1 MSWLQ
6 RLFRGRIDSRADL
19 DREIA
24 FHLAEETR
32 LRAERGHPPE
42 RARIEA
48 RRAFGNALRVR
59 EQVDQLNP
67 IGTVDEIWRDLKYGA
82 RLLQRNP
89 GFAVV
94 AILSLALGIG
104 ANTSIFQLLDAVR
117 LRTLPVKDP
126 GQLAEVRIA
135 NDIDDN
141 RDGNFNGARPD
152 LTNPLWEHLRDAQQG
167 FSRVAAWGS
176 ASFEMA
182 ASGESQRIRGLWVS
196 GDFLSMLG
204 IQPTLGRAI
213 TNADDTPGCP
223 APGAVLSYGFW
234 QQRYGGESQALGRSV
249 RLDGQLFP
257 IIGVAPQGFHG
268 VNVGTTFDVALPI
281 CAEPLTRGARTRLQ
295 DRRAWWL
302 AVIGRLEPGW
312 SIERA
317 SAQLNAIS
325 PALFAATV
333 SPTYTPGT
341 AKQYRQ
347 FRLGAFA
354 ASTGVSTLREDYEA
368 PLWLL
373 LAIAGLVLLI
383 ACANLANLMLA
394 RASARE
400 REIAVRLAMGA
411 SRGRIVRQLV
421 AESLLLAAG
430 GSTLGVLLSVALS
443 SFLVSLFGDAVV
455 IEVRAD
461 WHALGFTAALAA
473 GACVLFGLAPA
484 VRATRTEPVS
494 ALKAGARGTT
504 GGRESFG
511 LRRALVVVQLALSLV
526 LVVGALL
533 FVRTLQ
539 NLINVDPGFRDDG
552 VLVAALNFRQSGA
565 PDTQQV
571 ALRQDLLERLARA
584 AGVRSAA
591 AVFISPLDG
600 SGWNKGIVIDGTEGR
615 GSNLNWVSSGFFA
628 TMGTPLLRGR
638 DFDEHDTLAAP
649 RVAIVNESFARVF
662 FGGKNPLGRTFQ
674 LVEGPGEPQPAYQ
687 IVGLVRDTKYTSLR
701 EPFGPIAFFPTR
713 QDPKPGPF
721 QSIVVRSTQPLPAMV
736 ATVTRSVTEAN
747 PNILIRFENL
757 ASQVGKTLLR
767 ERLMATLS
775 GFFGGLAGLLAVV
788 GLYGVMSYMVARRR
802 NEIGI
807 RMALGADRAQVVGMV
822 MRDACSLLG
831 AGIVVGLTLALAA
844 ARATES
850 LLFGLTPGDPATL
863 AAAVVVLCTVGGLAG
878 YLPARRASR
887 LEPTAVLREE

>member
-1 MSWLQ
+1 M
-6 RLFRGRIDSRADL
+6 
-19 DREIA
+19 
-24 FHLAEETR
+24 
-32 LRAERGHPPE
+32 
-42 RARIEA
+42 
-48 RRAFGNALRVR
+48 
-59 EQVDQLNP
+59 
-67 IGTVDEIWRDLKYGA
+67 
-82 RLLQRNP
+82 
-89 GFAVV
+89 
-94 AILSLALGIG
+94 
-104 ANTSIFQLLDAVR
+104 
-117 LRTLPVKDP
+117 
-126 GQLAEVRIA
+126 
-135 NDIDDN
+135 
-141 RDGNFNGARPD
+141 
-152 LTNPLWEHLRDAQQG
+152 
-167 FSRVAAWGS
+167 
-176 ASFEMA
+176 
-182 ASGESQRIRGLWVS
+182 
-196 GDFLSMLG
+196 
-204 IQPTLGRAI
+204 
-213 TNADDTPGCP
+213 
-223 APGAVLSYGFW
+223 
-234 QQRYGGESQALGRSV
+234 LGRSV

-333 SPTYTPGT
+333 SPTYTSGT

-373 LAIAGLVLLI
+373 LAIAGGVLLI

-400 REIAVRLAMGA
+400 REVAVRLAMGA

-421 AESLLLAAG
+421 AESLLLAAC
-430 GSTLGVLLSVALS
+430 GSTLGVLLSLTLS

-539 NLINVDPGFRDDG
+539 NLINVDPGFRDEG
-552 VLVAALNFRQSGA
+552 VLVAALNFRQLGA

-584 AGVRSAA
+584 PGVRSAA

-600 SGWNKGIVIDGTEGR
+600 SGWNKGIVVDGTQGR

-713 QDPKPGPF
+713 QDPKPGHF
-721 QSIVVRSTQPLPAMV
+721 SRS
-736 ATVTRSVTEAN
+736 
-747 PNILIRFENL
+747 
-757 ASQVGKTLLR
+757 
-767 ERLMATLS
+767 
-775 GFFGGLAGLLAVV
+775 
-788 GLYGVMSYMVARRR
+788 
-802 NEIGI
+802 
-807 RMALGADRAQVVGMV
+807 
-822 MRDACSLLG
+822 
-831 AGIVVGLTLALAA
+831 
-844 ARATES
+844 
-850 LLFGLTPGDPATL
+850 
-863 AAAVVVLCTVGGLAG
+863 
-878 YLPARRASR
+878 
-887 LEPTAVLREE
+887 